1 VSGLFQLLSMGARN
15 LSTMQYAQATTGNNA
30 ANAATPGYS
39 RRRTNLVEAQPVI
52 GPLGT
57 IGTGVDAAGLQ
68 RLRDGLLDTQIRLDS
83 DDYQYAKAQQGVLDQ
98 VGALL
103 SPPDTNAL
111 ATSLNALFAAFGDLA
126 TRPED
131 PAVRTTLIAQAQ
143 TTVAAFHQASDSLDV
158 ITRDAFG
165 SIQDRVNEVNST
177 ARDLAALNLSFKTRP
192 GDPALLDQRDRLI
205 TRLAE
210 LVGVRAT
217 TQQDGTASVVVN
229 GTGVQLVDGLRSGS
243 LAVTGQPSTGSVTLS
258 VDGFAL
264 TAPGGEI
271 GGLLDM
277 RNSTLDGLPSVAS
290 ALDALAAGVI
300 SAVNNVHASGSGLV
314 PVSSFTGSVAVANPA
329 APLAAAGLT
338 PPPVSGTLNLGI
350 VDATGAV
357 VSNGTVSVDPATMS
371 LTALAAA
378 IDALPDVASSVS
390 GGRLTVSAENSA
402 NAVVLGADGS
412 GSLAALGVNAFFT
425 GTTAHTIDV
434 DPAVVADPRRIAAAR
449 ANAATGV
456 VSPGD
461 NTTAR
466 ALADL
471 GNARIFSSD
480 TATASEFLGAIG
492 AAVGTASRA
501 AGDRVDTLGSVIDA
515 TKTQQE
521 SISGVNVDEELADMV
536 RYQHAYE
543 ASAKFVKT
551 IDDMLKTVLD
561 LLP

>member
-1 VSGLFQLLSMGARN
+1 MSGLFQLLSMGARN

-39 RRRTNLVEAQPVI
+39 RRRTMLVESQPVI

-57 IGTGVDAAGLQ
+57 VGTGVEAGGLQ
-68 RLRDGLLDTQIRLDS
+68 RLRDALLDTQLRLDS
-83 DDYQYAKAQQGVLDQ
+83 EDYQFAKAQQGVLDQ

-103 SPPDTNAL
+103 SPPDENAL

-131 PAVRTTLIAQAQ
+131 TAVRTTLIAQAQ
-143 TTVAAFHQASDSLDV
+143 TTVAAFHQASDTLDV
-158 ITRDAFG
+158 ITRDTFA
-165 SIQDRVNEVNST
+165 SIEDRVAEVNSR

-217 TQQDGTASVVVN
+217 TAQDGTASVVVN
-229 GTGVQLVDGLRSGS
+229 GTGVQLVDGLRSGT
-243 LAVTGQPSTGSVTLS
+243 LAVTGQPSTGSATLT
-258 VDGFAL
+258 VDGFTLA
-264 TAPGGEI
+264 APGGEI
-271 GGLLDM
+271 GGLLHM
-277 RNSTLDGLPSVAS
+277 RNSSVDGLPSVAR
-290 ALDALAAGVI
+290 ALDDLAAGLI
-300 SAVNNVHASGSGLV
+300 SAVNRVHASGSGLV
-314 PVSSFTGSVAVANPA
+314 PVSSFTGGVAVANPA
-329 APLAAAGLT
+329 APLATAGLT
-338 PPPVSGTLNLGI
+338 PAPVSDTLNLGI
-350 VDATGAV
+350 VDPTGAA
-357 VSNGTVSVDPATMS
+357 VSNGSVVIDPATMS

-378 IDALPDVASSVS
+378 IDALPDVAASVS
-390 GGRLTVSAENSA
+390 NGRLTVVAENAA

-425 GTTAHTIDV
+425 GTSAHTIAV
-434 DPAVVADPRRIAAAR
+434 DAGVAADARRIAAAR
-449 ANAATGV
+449 ADVTTGV
-456 VSPGD
+456 MSPGD
-461 NTTAR
+461 ATNAR
-466 ALADL
+466 ALAAL
-471 GNARIFSSD
+471 GTARVFSSN
-480 TATASEFLGAIG
+480 TATAAEFLGAIG
-492 AAVGTASRA
+492 GAVGTAARA

-521 SISGVNVDEELADMV
+521 SIAGVNVDEELADMV

-551 IDDMLKTVLD
+551 IDDMLRTVLD

>member
-1 VSGLFQLLSMGARN
+1 MSGLFQLLSMGARN

-39 RRRTNLVEAQPVI
+39 RRRTMLVESQPVI

-57 IGTGVDAAGLQ
+57 IGTGVEAAGLQ
-68 RLRDGLLDTQIRLDS
+68 RLRDALLDTQLRLDS
-83 DDYQYAKAQQGVLDQ
+83 EDYQYAKAQQGVLDQ

-131 PAVRTTLIAQAQ
+131 TAVRTTLIAQAQ
-143 TTVAAFHQASDSLDV
+143 TTVAAFHQASDTLAV
-158 ITRDAFG
+158 ITRDTFG
-165 SIQDRVNEVNST
+165 SIEDRVAEVNST

-210 LVGVRAT
+210 LVGVRT
-217 TQQDGTASVVVN
+217 TTAQDGTASVVVN
-229 GTGVQLVDGLRSGS
+229 GTGVQLVDGLRSGT
-243 LAVTGQPSTGSVTLS
+243 LAVTGQPSTGSVTLT

-264 TAPGGEI
+264 ATPGGEI
-271 GGLLDM
+271 GGLLHM
-277 RNSTLDGLPSVAS
+277 RNSSVDGLPSVAS
-290 ALDALAAGVI
+290 GLDDLAAGLI
-300 SAVNNVHASGSGLV
+300 SAVNQVHASGSGLV
-314 PVSSFTGSVAVANPA
+314 PVSSFTAGVAVTNPA
-329 APLAAAGLT
+329 APLATAGLT
-338 PPPVSGTLNLGI
+338 PAPVSGTLTLGI
-350 VDATGAV
+350 VDATGAA
-357 VSNGTVSVDPATMS
+357 VSNGSVVIDPATMS

-378 IDALPDVASSVS
+378 IDALPDVAASISN
-390 GGRLTVSAENSA
+390 GRLTVAAENAA

-425 GTTAHTIDV
+425 GTSAHTIAV
-434 DPAVVADPRRIAAAR
+434 DAGVAADPRRIAAAR
-449 ANAATGV
+449 ADLTTGV

-461 NTTAR
+461 ATNAR
-466 ALADL
+466 ALAAL
-471 GNARIFSSD
+471 GTARVFSSN
-480 TATASEFLGAIG
+480 TATAAEFLGAIG
-492 AAVGTASRA
+492 GAVGTAARA

-515 TKTQQE
+515 TRTQQE
-521 SISGVNVDEELADMV
+521 SIAGVNVDEELADMV

-551 IDDMLKTVLD
+551 IDDMLRTVLD